1 MRSSSSRKV
10 LFKLNFFFG
19 LLLFF
24 AMCSS
29 LSAGMAMAKRPRLT
43 MQQLE
48 DRYWQTPPVKDE
60 RNADAELDSAYKR
73 PMQRGSPMTSN
84 HIKNP

>member
-10 LFKLNFFFG
+10 SFKFNFFFG

-29 LSAGMAMAKRPRLT
+29 LCAGMAMANRPIYT
-43 MQQLE
+43 KQQLE
-48 DRYWQTPPVKDE
+48 RYWLTPPVKDE
-60 RNADAELDSAYKR
+60 RNADAELDSAYEMPK
-73 PMQRGSPMTSN
+73 QRGSPDLKP
-84 HIKNP
+84 H